1 MTLHLVFSPQAF
13 LTQELQAQVQGGDK
27 VLLLG
32 DALYSMTTFAAWHE
46 VYVREK
52 ELTERGLTQAHARIQ
67 RIDDAMW
74 VDLTLNAKNTL
85 SWL

>member
-1 MTLHLVFSPQAF
+1 
-13 LTQELQAQVQGGDK
+13 
-27 VLLLG
+27 
-32 DALYSMTTFAAWHE
+32 MTTFAAWHE

-74 VDLTLNAKNTL
+74 VDLTLNAKIP
-85 SWL
+85 